1 MKRKVMLYVILTALV
16 VVGGGIGGYFW
27 YEGQNYLST
36 DDSRLAGDIYKV
48 MPRITGKVTSL
59 QVNEGDHVLADQIIG
74 QQDNNNLPTSSLDQA
89 ALRSPI
95 EGTVIKTLVK
105 TGEVS
110 SPGQTVAMVVDTNKL
125 YVSAN
130 VEETEIHKV
139 KEGEVVEIN
148 LDNIPGKVLLGK
160 VKEISKATASTFSLL
175 PSTNTSGNFTK
186 VTQRIPI
193 KISIDD
199 NQGLD
204 LSPGISTSIKIHL
217 KGN

>member
-1 MKRKVMLYVILTALV
+1 MKRKVMLYVILIAMV

-36 DDSRLAGDIYKV
+36 DDARLAGDIYKV

-59 QVNEGDHVLADQIIG
+59 DVNEGDHVLADQIIG
-74 QQDNNNLPTSSLDQA
+74 QQDTNNLATSNLDQA

-95 EGTVIKTLVK
+95 DGTVIKTMVRA
-105 TGEVS
+105 GEVS
-110 SPGQTVAMVVDTNKL
+110 SPGQTVAMVVDTHKL

-130 VEETEIHKV
+130 IEETQVNRIQPGQKV
-139 KEGEVVEIN
+139 EFT
-148 LDNIPGKVLLGK
+148 LDGFSGKTFTGK

-186 VTQRIPI
+186 VTQRVPI

-199 NQGLD
+199 NQGVE
-204 LSPGISTSIKIHL
+204 LSPGISAAIKVHL
-217 KGN
+217 KDK